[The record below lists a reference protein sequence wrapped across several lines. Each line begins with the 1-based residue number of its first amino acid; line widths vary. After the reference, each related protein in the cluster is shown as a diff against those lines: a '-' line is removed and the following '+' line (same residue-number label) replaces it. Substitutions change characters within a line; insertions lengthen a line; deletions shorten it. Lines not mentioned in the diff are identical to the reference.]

1 VIYFDVPITPDTR
14 EALIRCH
21 VKGDVYYLLATSL
34 MIAST
39 ADGRIA
45 STADGRTLKPYDNI
59 GATNAHL
66 SWDRTKKLRRH
77 VAEDLCHATTSPI
90 DECADT

>member
-34 MIAST
+34 M
-39 ADGRIA
+39 IA